1 MSLTTLR
8 IAMGLALVAAL
19 GSGFFMAYSLMF
31 IAAAMRFFRIPPPK
45 AVLFEG
51 REGCR
56 S

>member
-1 MSLTTLR
+1 MNASHSASGHISPIEIELKASSL
-8 IAMGLALVAAL
+8 VD
-19 GSGFFMAYSLMF
+19 S
-31 IAAAMRFFRIPPPK
+31 IPPPK

>member
-1 MSLTTLR
+1 MLILGYAYRFLSNFVF
-8 IAMGLALVAAL
+8 LALV
-19 GSGFFMAYSLMF
+19 Y
-31 IAAAMRFFRIPPPK
+31 RIPPPK